1 MGGAA
6 KGLFGGIGSML
17 GGILGSKDAPGPI
30 LQPAPVAPAVADP
43 AVQDAADAERERQKK
58 AAGRASTD
66 LTGGAGLLDEAVT
79 AKKTLLGA

>member
-1 MGGAA
+1 MGGLV
-6 KGLFGGIGSML
+6 KSIFGGGQQQQ
-17 GGILGSKDAPGPI
+17 AAAV
-30 LQPAPVAPAVADP
+30 QPAPVAPAVADP
-43 AVQDAADAERERQKK
+43 AVQQASDDEIARQKK